1 MEAMERYCE
10 HEQEVA
16 RAVRTGFWSPE
27 LREHAE
33 RCEACTES
41 MLVASWLMETEQQA
55 EVTVPEAGLV
65 WWKAERRMR
74 RERVERALRPV
85 LIAERVSAA
94 AVLAALTVSA
104 VWLAA
109 ATPSLTS
116 ALAGGVAV
124 LAISAGS
131 ALYVAH
137 LRK

>member
-1 MEAMERYCE
+1 MEAIERCCE

-33 RCEACTES
+33 RCEACTDS
-41 MLVASWLMETEQQA
+41 MLVANWLMEAEQHA

-65 WWKAERRMR
+65 WWKAERRMQ

-94 AVLAALTVSA
+94 AVLAALA
-104 VWLAA
+104 VGAAWLAA
-109 ATPSLTS
+109 ASPSLTT
-116 ALAGGVAV
+116 ALAGGLAV

-137 LRK
+137 SRK